1 MKVTLDF
8 PVMHDRCNTCEHRF
22 ACWTRKVH
30 VELDLTYG
38 DGSYHTM
45 IQPFI
50 FGLDCFRLE
59 PWSRVR
65 NIKLDILPDGTSM
78 VLDLFAV

>member
-1 MKVTLDF
+1 
-8 PVMHDRCNTCEHRF
+8 
-22 ACWTRKVH
+22 